1 MRLSPAEKVMATACL
16 ADFLI
21 NIPLIALAALSGSAS
36 AMTETVRGVLL
47 SNIDLLSLA
56 VFLAVNRRRFSRFEF
71 GLEKIQIL
79 VQIVIALAMC
89 ISIFFIAGKIW
100 RTAFEDAAPPNYLFS
115 LLFSFFAYINFTI
128 NFTMLRGM
136 LRAHRAQPSVILR
149 SQLKNRLV
157 MTISS
162 AVATLCC
169 FAVVLPDDYLV
180 ILIDIA
186 GALVVLAVICLTMVR
201 LLGGGLLVL
210 LDAPIAEPDKFRI
223 LRAVVE
229 RYEDWGTL
237 RFLRTRRLG
246 HRSYAE
252 VGLSFDPG
260 TSTARA
266 LAVCGEIEAAI
277 AADLPNHFVAVYP
290 VPEGEPQAG
299 GPLIPRPA

>member
-1 MRLSPAEKVMATACL
+1 MKLSPAEKVMATACL
-16 ADFLI
+16 ADFAI

-47 SNIDLLSLA
+47 SNIDVLSLA

-89 ISIFFIAGKIW
+89 ISIYFIAGKIW
-100 RTAFEDAAPPNYLFS
+100 HTAFENAAPPNYLFS
-115 LLFSFFAYINFTI
+115 VLFSFFAYINFTI

-136 LRAHRAQPSVILR
+136 LREYRAQPSVILR

-169 FAVVLPDDYLV
+169 FAVVIPDAYV
-180 ILIDIA
+180 VKLIDIG
-186 GALVVLAVICLTMVR
+186 GALVVLTVICLTMVR
-201 LLGGGLLVL
+201 LLGGGLLVM
-210 LDAPIAEPDKFRI
+210 LDAPIAEDDKFLV
-223 LRAVVE
+223 LRKVVE
-229 RYEDWGTL
+229 RYDDWGTL
-237 RFLRTRRLG
+237 QFLRTRRLG

-252 VGLSFDPG
+252 VGLSFEPG
-260 TSTARA
+260 TRTEQA
-266 LAVCGEIEAAI
+266 LAVCADIETAI
-277 AADLPNHFVAVYP
+277 QAEVPGLFVSVYP
-290 VPEGEPQAG
+290 VTETPAAG
-299 GPLIPRPA
+299 APAALARSA